1 MHYYIITGTSKGLGE
16 AIARSL
22 LEDDHYLFCISRQ
35 KNNQLIGAAY
45 SKDVELNY
53 YIQDL
58 QDHNGLQY
66 TFKEIVN
73 KIDMNQA
80 KSITLINNAAMIHPI
95 KRVESCTYTEIDQHL
110 AVNLGAPM
118 MLSSMFID
126 FTKKADVR
134 KRIINIT
141 SGAANKPFYGW
152 SNYCSGK
159 AALDMFTKCV
169 AEEQKN
175 TVNPVHILGF
185 SPGIMDTT
193 MQQQIRNVE
202 EENFIRVEEFKN
214 FKEQELLR
222 TPEFV
227 AKQLILLMQQ
237 DITSGSV
244 VDIKE
249 LV

>member
-16 AIARSL
+16 AIARNL
-22 LEDDHYLFCISRQ
+22 LEDDHHLFCISRK
-35 KNNQLIGAAY
+35 KNNQLIEKAY

-66 TFKEIVN
+66 TFKEILN
-73 KIDMNQA
+73 KIDVNKA

-95 KRVESCTYTEIDQHL
+95 KRIEGCTFKEIDEHL
-110 AVNLGAPM
+110 AVNIGAPM
-118 MLSSMFID
+118 MLTSMFINY
-126 FTKKADVR
+126 TKKVDVI

-152 SNYCSGK
+152 SSYCSGK

-175 TVNPVHILGF
+175 LVNPVHILGF

-193 MQQQIRNVE
+193 MQQQIRNVD

-214 FKEQELLR
+214 FKEQDQLR

-227 AKQLILLMQQ
+227 AKQLIVLMQQ
-237 DITSGSV
+237 DVVSGSII
-244 VDIKE
+244 DIKE